1 MMLRT
6 NLLVLASLAFV
17 VAAPAQ
23 SATATSSN
31 APLQLRLVPL
41 LDGLLEDT
49 RGDVAAIATSDIGKE
64 AAKVGLDLAKP
75 SNPYAV
81 AAYKEGRLFYVF
93 YKTTEEA
100 FGDRAWV

>member
-23 SATATSSN
+23 SATATSAN

-49 RGDVAAIATSDIGKE
+49 RGDVAAIATSDIG
-64 AAKVGLDLAKP
+64 
-75 SNPYAV
+75 
-81 AAYKEGRLFYVF
+81 
-93 YKTTEEA
+93 
-100 FGDRAWV
+100 